1 MKYMTYFYVAI
12 DILLVVYACYSWYWQ
27 AKVDFRGRYRISSV
41 VWALIF
47 IWLGFTWNYIEK
59 GDPGLSVFLALFIL
73 ISIVNGF
80 SGFSKKRMVVS
91 GYFKRTVKYDDLA
104 SVTLIQIPNQE
115 KPLVMAIFRTSD
127 GKAYM
132 MRFNNEV
139 NSVIK
144 QLQEY
149 AGREIPVEVQSMM

>member
-73 ISIVNGF
+73 ISIVDGF

-132 MRFNNEV
+132 MR
-139 NSVIK
+139 
-144 QLQEY
+144 
-149 AGREIPVEVQSMM
+149 

>member
-59 GDPGLSVFLALFIL
+59 GDPGLRS
-73 ISIVNGF
+73 
-80 SGFSKKRMVVS
+80 
-91 GYFKRTVKYDDLA
+91 
-104 SVTLIQIPNQE
+104 
-115 KPLVMAIFRTSD
+115 
-127 GKAYM
+127 GKA
-132 MRFNNEV
+132 
-139 NSVIK
+139 
-144 QLQEY
+144 
-149 AGREIPVEVQSMM
+149 GRKDCVRPERLLGSFYLN

>member
-41 VWALIF
+41 VWSLI
-47 IWLGFTWNYIEK
+47 
-59 GDPGLSVFLALFIL
+59 FIL
-73 ISIVNGF
+73 ISIVDGF

>member
-1 MKYMTYFYVAI
+1 
-12 DILLVVYACYSWYWQ
+12 
-27 AKVDFRGRYRISSV
+27 
-41 VWALIF
+41 
-47 IWLGFTWNYIEK
+47 
-59 GDPGLSVFLALFIL
+59 
-73 ISIVNGF
+73 
-80 SGFSKKRMVVS
+80 MVVS

-149 AGREIPVEVQSMM
+149 AGREIPVDVQSMM